1 MKIGLAPAEVD
12 PFADPASVTTMAEEA
27 EGRGYDE
34 LWVLDRP
41 LGPVESVGPRTADG
55 ALPAKQRTA
64 LSKVESRR

>member
-27 EGRGYDE
+27 ERRGYDE
-34 LWVLDRP
+34 LWVLYRL
-41 LGPVESVGPRTADG
+41 LGPVEPRSAYPG
-55 ALPAKQRTA
+55 TA